1 MQTDQI
7 NNAPLADAPQPG
19 EELTAAAVLRD
30 GSAGPQPAGA
40 ASPSGA
46 ATPNSP
52 IDAPVPQGG
61 GGGDAQAEARL
72 LSGGDAPEPGHE
84 SR

>member
-1 MQTDQI
+1 MI
-7 NNAPLADAPQPG
+7 SKLSG
-19 EELTAAAVLRD
+19 VTAAAVLRD
-30 GSAGPQPAGA
+30 DSAGPQPPGNA
-40 ASPSGA
+40 APAGA

-61 GGGDAQAEARL
+61 GGGDPQAEARL
-72 LSGGDAPEPGHE
+72 LSGSDAPEPGQQ